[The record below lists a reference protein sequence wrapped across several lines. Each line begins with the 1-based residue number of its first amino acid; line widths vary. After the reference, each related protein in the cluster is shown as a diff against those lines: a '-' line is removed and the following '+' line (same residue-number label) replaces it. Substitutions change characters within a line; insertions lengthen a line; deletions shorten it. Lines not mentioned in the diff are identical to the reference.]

1 MKRKIIKENNL
12 NSNYEPDKIL
22 IMGVGNLIMGDEGV
36 GIHVIKELEKLPMP
50 DNVDLLDGGT
60 GGFHLLSYLQNYPLV
75 IMIDATLDQD
85 PEGTVKTIKPKFASD
100 FPKALSAH
108 DIGLKD
114 LLEAVTLLDKLP
126 EMYLITIS
134 IKDLSRMSVELSSI
148 ISETIPAVI
157 KELRSILAY
166 LSRHKN
172 FIS

>member
-1 MKRKIIKENNL
+1 M

-36 GIHVIKELEKLPMP
+36 GIHVIKELEKSPLP

-75 IMIDATLDQD
+75 IMIDATLDQN

-166 LSRHKN
+166 LSHQEKEN
-172 FIS
+172 

>member
-1 MKRKIIKENNL
+1 MNTAYK
-12 NSNYEPDKIL
+12 PDKIL

-36 GIHVIKELEKLPMP
+36 GIHVIKELEKSPMP
-50 DNVDLLDGGT
+50 DNIELLDGGT

-75 IMIDATLDQD
+75 IMIDATLDQES
-85 PEGTVKTIKPKFASD
+85 EGTVKTIKPKFASD

-134 IKDLSRMSVELSSI
+134 IKDLSRMSVDLSFN
-148 ISETIPAVI
+148 ISESIPSVI
-157 KELRSILAY
+157 KEVNSIL
-166 LSRHKN
+166 RK
-172 FIS
+172 IK

>member
-1 MKRKIIKENNL
+1 M

-36 GIHVIKELEKLPMP
+36 GIHVIKELEKSPMP

-75 IMIDATLDQD
+75 IMIDATLDQN

-166 LSRHKN
+166 LSHQEKEN
-172 FIS
+172 

>member
-1 MKRKIIKENNL
+1 M
-12 NSNYEPDKIL
+12 PDKIL

-36 GIHVIKELEKLPMP
+36 GIHVIKELEKMPMP
-50 DNVDLLDGGT
+50 DNIELLDGGT
-60 GGFHLLSYLQNYPLV
+60 GGFHLLSYLQSYPLV

-85 PEGTVKTIKPKFASD
+85 AEGTVKTIKPKFASD

-148 ISETIPAVI
+148 ILKTIPAVI
-157 KELRSILAY
+157 KEVHSILG
-166 LSRHKN
+166 KIN
-172 FIS
+172 

>member
-1 MKRKIIKENNL
+1 MLKRKITKENNL
-12 NSNYEPDKIL
+12 SAKHVPDKIL

-36 GIHVIKELEKLPMP
+36 GIHVIKELEKMPMP
-50 DNVDLLDGGT
+50 DNIELLDGGT
-60 GGFHLLSYLQNYPLV
+60 GGFHLLSYLQSYPLV

-85 PEGTVKTIKPKFASD
+85 PEGTIKTIKPKFASD

-148 ISETIPAVI
+148 ILKTIPAVI
-157 KELRSILAY
+157 KEVHSILG
-166 LSRHKN
+166 KIN
-172 FIS
+172 

>member
-1 MKRKIIKENNL
+1 MNTKFEAN
-12 NSNYEPDKIL
+12 KIL

-36 GIHVIKELEKLPMP
+36 GIHVIKELEKMPIP
-50 DNVDLLDGGT
+50 DNIELLDGGT
-60 GGFHLLSYLQNYPLV
+60 GGFHLLSYLQSYPLV

-134 IKDLSRMSVELSSI
+134 IKDLSRMSIELSYT

-157 KELRSILAY
+157 KEVHSILGKINLY
-166 LSRHKN
+166 DLKLPD
-172 FIS
+172 

>member
-1 MKRKIIKENNL
+1 M
-12 NSNYEPDKIL
+12 PDKIL

-36 GIHVIKELEKLPMP
+36 GIHVIKELEKMPMP
-50 DNVDLLDGGT
+50 DNIELLDGGT
-60 GGFHLLSYLQNYPLV
+60 GGFHLLSYLQSYPLV

-85 PEGTVKTIKPKFASD
+85 PEGTIKTIKPKFASD

-148 ISETIPAVI
+148 ILKTIPAVI
-157 KELRSILAY
+157 KEVHSILG
-166 LSRHKN
+166 KIN
-172 FIS
+172 